1 MHDFLILSKALLKNT
16 YSFRHHP
23 LRHMALGLALCL
35 SFLPIL
41 ALMYGNSLVIFKET
55 YLGLMYLQAYL
66 VVINIL
72 LIWTTIFVFPS
83 TFYFANDVPRLI
95 TLPIP
100 SWVIV
105 ASKTLQVYC
114 SSFIL
119 SFFGLLPVWIAFIQ
133 TKANIASALIF
144 LVQTILNSLPT
155 LFIIGTLTILVMR
168 FIPFFKNKD
177 RFMLII
183 GLLSIVFGVGI
194 GLASQTF
201 VSSGDELLKN
211 LLQKNPVLFGNALKI
226 FFFVPS
232 ISQSIWKADLLQLGL
247 SIGLILILGAIFL
260 GLAQHLYL
268 PVALSMQA
276 NQSRKTKKKSL
287 KAASPIK
294 SYIQVEFKMLL
305 RTPAYLTN
313 CVLASFIAPLMVV
326 VVFLINP
333 DIRPL
338 LALAKS
344 LDLGQLFDPLPSFF
358 LIGGLIGFF
367 FGSMN
372 GISATSFSRQ
382 GSSLNF
388 IKYIP
393 MTMAAQIRAKLV
405 IGIFFSLLSVVLL
418 LVPAH
423 YLLSYPLY
431 YDLAFLAG
439 GLLSTLLVNQI
450 ALLID
455 GLHPKTNWENETA
468 AVKNNLNVLAE
479 LSLSWLL
486 IGLFAL
492 LFFVIP
498 NLTIYILIVLVL
510 MLGISLL
517 LYFITPKL
525 VMRHLMKL

>member
-1 MHDFLILSKALLKNT
+1 MRDFFILSKALLKNT
-16 YSFRHHP
+16 YSFRHHR
-23 LRHMALGLALCL
+23 LRNLLLGLVLIL
-35 SFLPIL
+35 SFSPIL
-41 ALMYGNSLVIFKET
+41 ALLYVNSLLIFKDT
-55 YLGLMYLQAYL
+55 YLGLMYLQAYFVL
-66 VVINIL
+66 INIL

-105 ASKTLQVYC
+105 AGKTLQVYC

-119 SFFGLLPVWIAFIQ
+119 SFFGLLPIWISFVQ
-133 TKANIASALIF
+133 TKANIGAALIF
-144 LVQTILNSLPT
+144 LAQIVFNSLPT
-155 LFIIGTLTILVMR
+155 LFIIGIATILVMR
-168 FIPFFKNKD
+168 FIPFFQNKD

-183 GLLSIVFGVGI
+183 GILSVVFGVGI

-201 VSSGDELLKN
+201 ASSTDELLKN
-211 LLQKNPVLFGNALKI
+211 LLQKNPVLLGNALKI

-232 ISQSIWKADLLQLGL
+232 ISQSIWKADLLQFGL
-247 SIGLILILGAIFL
+247 SIGIILVLGILFL
-260 GLAQHLYL
+260 VLAQHLYL
-268 PVALSMQA
+268 PAALSMQA
-276 NQSRKTKKKSL
+276 NQSRKAKKKPL

-294 SYIQVEFKMLL
+294 GYIQAEFKMLL

-333 DIRPL
+333 EIRPI
-338 LALAKS
+338 LAIAKN
-344 LDLGQLFDPLPSFF
+344 LDLSKLFDPIPSFF
-358 LIGGLIGFF
+358 LIGGITGFF

-382 GSSLNF
+382 GRDLNF

-393 MTMAAQIRAKLV
+393 MSMASQISAKLV
-405 IGIFFSLLSVVLL
+405 IGIFFSLLSTLL
-418 LVPAH
+418 LLIPAH
-423 YLLSYPLY
+423 YLLTYPLY

-455 GLHPKTNWENETA
+455 GLHPKINWENETA
-468 AVKNNLNVLAE
+468 AIKNNLNVLAE
-479 LSLSWLL
+479 LSLSWLIMGVL
-486 IGLFAL
+486 AA
-492 LFFVIP
+492 LFF
-498 NLTIYILIVLVL
+498 LIHPLVL
-510 MLGISLL
+510 YLFVVIVFVVGFSLL